1 MAPPVAVR
9 FRLRWLVKT
18 GGLQA
23 PVPLRLGVANAG
35 EKEGP
40 GTIPGRPE
48 EAPVASRK
56 HAEGGNTDPT
66 A

>member
-23 PVPLRLGVANAG
+23 PVPLRLGVADAG

-40 GTIPGRPE
+40 GLSRALE
-48 EAPVASRK
+48 EAPVALRK